1 MPVKRLRSKSKTIV
15 FFRRMDMKK
24 ILALLLVS
32 LMIFSLTACGVKTE
46 GAGKTSAPTSNAASA
61 DPGSVNNP
69 SANANAIGFFTDG
82 VDPNSRD
89 TYNIVFAY
97 MRPMALFLNIRDA
110 LTLLEP
116 VFNVKITDYCANSDI
131 DAMIQ
136 NIEIYADQ
144 GVDGFIIVI
153 DASANLRI
161 KEVLDGTGLPY
172 IDILNSVRDEE
183 GSAIV
188 HCIGMEGV
196 SVGKEMT
203 KWLFDNS
210 KDYWGEIDTS
220 KLGLLNFTFSP
231 NEDFQDRYDG
241 NLAMFQELVPGN
253 TNIFEADGVTG
264 GLNEETGYNL
274 ASAILSTH
282 PEVEYWI
289 IPACLELYAQGAMR
303 AAETLGMQDR
313 VLISSVNS
321 EVLTALWDTGY
332 EGCWVSCVASAPF
345 QYAAPALS
353 GIVSLLNGTET
364 VESLWSSI
372 RKPTD
377 QLTFYEIGTEIV
389 TKDTYVDYFD
399 YVRRES
405 GLS

>member
-1 MPVKRLRSKSKTIV
+1 MKR
-15 FFRRMDMKK
+15 

-32 LMIFSLTACGVKTE
+32 LMVISLAACAKTE
-46 GAGKTSAPTSNAASA
+46 STSNSPPPSSPAATTSAAPASPPPA
-61 DPGSVNNP
+61 ETPDDTGPIKNP

-82 VDPNSRD
+82 VDPYSRD
-89 TYNIVFAY
+89 TYEIVWAY

-110 LTLLEP
+110 MISMEP
-116 VFNVKITDYCANSDI
+116 VLNVKITDYCANSDI
-131 DAMIQ
+131 DEMIQ
-136 NIEIYADQ
+136 NIQIFADQ
-144 GVDGFIIVI
+144 GYDGYIIVI
-153 DASANLRI
+153 DASANMRI
-161 KEVLDGTGLPY
+161 KEVLDETGLPY
-172 IDILNSVRDEE
+172 IDILNSVRDEN

-188 HCIGMEGV
+188 HCIGMEGIT
-196 SVGKEMT
+196 VGREMT

-210 KDYWGEIDTS
+210 EKYWGKIDTA
-220 KLGLLNFTFSP
+220 KLGLINFTFSP
-231 NEDFQDRYDG
+231 NKDFHDRFEG
-241 NLAMFQELVPGN
+241 NLAMFQELAPGN

-274 ASAILSTH
+274 ASAILAAN
-282 PEVEYWI
+282 PEVEYWF

-303 AAETLGMQDR
+303 AAESLGMQDR
-313 VLISSVNS
+313 VLITATNS
-321 EVLTALWDTGY
+321 EVLSALWDSGY
-332 EGCWVSCVASAPF
+332 EGCWVSCVASAPY

-364 VESLWSSI
+364 VDSLWSSI

-377 QLTFYEIGTEIV
+377 KLTFYEIGTEIV
-389 TKDTYVDYFD
+389 TKDTYKDYFE

>member
-1 MPVKRLRSKSKTIV
+1 
-15 FFRRMDMKK
+15 MKK

-32 LMIFSLTACGVKTE
+32 LMIFALTACAAKTD
-46 GAGKTSAPTSNAASA
+46 GADNSPPASPSAPATDAGSASPSPNESPDDA
-61 DPGSVNNP
+61 GPIKNP

-89 TYNIVFAY
+89 TYNIVWAY

-110 LTLLEP
+110 LTSLEP

-131 DAMIQ
+131 DAMLQ
-136 NIEIYADQ
+136 NIEIFSDQ
-144 GVDGFIIVI
+144 GVDGYIIVI

-161 KEVLDGTGLPY
+161 KEVLDETGLPY
-172 IDILNSVRDEE
+172 IDILNSVRDES

-196 SVGKEMT
+196 TVGREMT
-203 KWLFDNS
+203 KWLFDNYKS
-210 KDYWGEIDTS
+210 YWGEIDTS
-220 KLGLLNFTFSP
+220 KLGLLNYTFSP
-231 NEDFQDRYDG
+231 NKDFHDRFEG
-241 NLAMFQELVPGN
+241 NAAMFKEMLPGN
-253 TNIFEADGVTG
+253 TNIFDADGVTG

-274 ASAILSTH
+274 AAATLSVH
-282 PEVEYWI
+282 PEVEYWF

-303 AAETLGMQDR
+303 AAESLGMQDR
-313 VLISSVNS
+313 VLISAVNS
-321 EVLTALWDTGY
+321 EVLSALWDSGY
-332 EGCWVSCVASAPF
+332 EGCWVSCVASAPY

-353 GIVSLLNGTET
+353 GIVSMINGTET
-364 VESLWSSI
+364 FDSLWSHI

-377 QLTFYEIGTEIV
+377 KLTFYEIETEIV
-389 TKDTYVDYFD
+389 TKDTYLDYFE
-399 YVRRES
+399 YVRKES

>member
-1 MPVKRLRSKSKTIV
+1 
-15 FFRRMDMKK
+15 MKK